1 MIGLPSL
8 EQLAVSLKLCMHRL
22 YPLIILGP
30 AWRFPISGEALIGKL
45 CMKAGLQSPL
55 LQKRLYRRL
64 MSPLRPLMLL
74 CLMLSPLVT
83 VFKRLMEA
91 LGRLG
96 LLPGMT
102 LLFNVLDSEL
112 HTSTA
117 PYLLLKLHLALL
129 SNAIPRSLNMLTVAP
144 RISLPISR
152 LTELHALHVRQVL
165 ITANLGVRAVLM
177 FLPWKLWPT
186 LNMWL
191 TLFIR

>member
-1 MIGLPSL
+1 MTGLPSL
-8 EQLAVSLKLCMHRL
+8 EQLAVSLKLCMQRL
-22 YPLIILGP
+22 YPLIMLGP

-83 VFKRLMEA
+83 VFRRLMEA
-91 LGRLG
+91 LGVLG
-96 LLPGMT
+96 LLPGIT
-102 LLFNVLDSEL
+102 LLFNDLDREL

-129 SNAIPRSLNMLTVAP
+129 SRAIPRELQMLTVAP
-144 RISLPISR
+144 RMSLPISR
-152 LTELHALHVRQVL
+152 LTELQALQVRQVL

-186 LNMWL
+186 LNM
-191 TLFIR
+191 